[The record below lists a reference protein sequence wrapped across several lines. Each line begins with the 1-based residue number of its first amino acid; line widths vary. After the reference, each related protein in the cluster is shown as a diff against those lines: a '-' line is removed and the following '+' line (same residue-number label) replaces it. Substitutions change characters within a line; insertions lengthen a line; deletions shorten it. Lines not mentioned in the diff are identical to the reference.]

1 MRDDR
6 LLAYVRRATRA
17 YDGSH
22 DAEHAERV
30 ARNAARL
37 CARADLRDVCVA
49 AALAHDTCD
58 PKYVADKEASLEAL
72 RTTLRTAAR
81 LPDARARLVVDVV
94 REVSYTE
101 LRTRGPPRHLGA
113 DAYYAWSV
121 VADADMLEAM
131 GVVGVLRTLMYQ
143 GYARRPLDA
152 AVDYA
157 EAHLVSCAEHMS
169 HAAARAEAA
178 ERARTMRALLASM
191 RDAHASARHLR
202 TSACTTARTA
212 ARSTSCAPRSP
223 SAATG
228 TRRCARRS
236 RARPRGRG
244 METTRRRRGTGKRG
258 SRGPVERACAP
269 SVCVCVAKNAES
281 FVRPRT
287 SPSQEQP
294 RERREARPHEHAQ
307 PRKGV
312 AAGRR
317 SAGGDL
323 QVPVATERILDDEPH
338 RRRPRHRDAA
348 RRHHGAQL
356 GLVPVAQRARRLHPA
371 PTRHTPRARTSS
383 SASPARTTERTSGH
397 ASMGSVERGG
407 GGDGGKGRGPR
418 REGEGVREKD

>member
-94 REVSYTE
+94 REVSYTK

-191 RDAHASARHLR
+191 RDAHASARHLAHLCVHYGAHRRSFDELRAALAQRRYWDAPLRTAFAREAAWARDGDDGAPGGGAAVQEERR
-202 TSACTTARTA
+202 TS
-212 ARSTSCAPRSP
+212 
-223 SAATG
+223 
-228 TRRCARRS
+228 
-236 RARPRGRG
+236 
-244 METTRRRRGTGKRG
+244 
-258 SRGPVERACAP
+258 
-269 SVCVCVAKNAES
+269 
-281 FVRPRT
+281 
-287 SPSQEQP
+287 
-294 RERREARPHEHAQ
+294 
-307 PRKGV
+307 
-312 AAGRR
+312 
-317 SAGGDL
+317 
-323 QVPVATERILDDEPH
+323 
-338 RRRPRHRDAA
+338 DA
-348 RRHHGAQL
+348 
-356 GLVPVAQRARRLHPA
+356 
-371 PTRHTPRARTSS
+371 
-383 SASPARTTERTSGH
+383 
-397 ASMGSVERGG
+397 
-407 GGDGGKGRGPR
+407 
-418 REGEGVREKD
+418 